1 MLLLGNHHG
10 PKCKLSKMDLY
21 YFLLEN
27 GYDSNKI
34 EIIKSKA
41 TYR

>member
-1 MLLLGNHHG
+1 MG
-10 PKCKLSKMDLY
+10 KMDLY

-34 EIIKSKA
+34 EITKSKA